1 MLAQR
6 RQKNALDLAPSVNI
20 CKSNRQAG
28 RRGLKLTLLPITLAE
43 LLGGEREVHRR
54 GQSLAEASMA
64 AAVLV
69 ATADGDVSFTERA
82 LIDQA
87 IDALSDLGAISPQD
101 AAALFN
107 NFVDSIRANSSQ
119 GRRQAMD
126 ALARIEGI
134 TEAATIVLRI
144 ADAVASADG
153 SASAAEITAV
163 QDIAA
168 ALNAAAS

>member
-1 MLAQR
+1 MSQL
-6 RQKNALDLAPSVNI
+6 PNI
-20 CKSNRQAG
+20 
-28 RRGLKLTLLPITLAE
+28 LAE
-43 LLGGEREVHRR
+43 LLGGEWADHRR

-69 ATADGDVSFTERA
+69 ATAEGDVSFTERA

-87 IDALSDLGAISPQD
+87 INALSDLGAISTQD

-107 NFVDSIRANSSQ
+107 KFVDGTRANSSQ
-119 GRRQAMD
+119 GRRQALD

-134 TEAATIVLRI
+134 AEAATIVLRI

-153 SASAAEITAV
+153 SASAAKITVV

-168 ALNAAAS
+168 ALNTAAS